1 MEQHITASNPEVSG
15 ALVIGAQRFQAALL
29 VEPVSESSLTTA
41 EQAALIERIWP
52 SVEEAN
58 RHAPAHAQ
66 VDKAFILIVPSDRR
80 LIRAGKGT
88 FMRGP
93 SISQYE
99 AEIDRLYA
107 NADTADEQDDCQTF
121 HDMSSDAVI
130 RVIRENVL
138 AITKWRSFDKET
150 NFFDNGMDS
159 LQGLQLVRALRRSL
173 HQPGLALSM
182 IYQNPTAP
190 QLADAIFKGQTS
202 REDEYQAMQ
211 NLLTTFKG
219 RLQEV
224 STSRTPDSPQNI
236 ATGPAQVLLTGSTG
250 TVGTYLLRALLD
262 SADVVHVFC
271 LNRGE
276 DGGKSAQHERFA
288 TAGLSNTG
296 LENHV
301 TFIKADLQKPL
312 LGLEGSLYESLR
324 TQVSLVI
331 HAAWPVNFNLPLS
344 SFRPQLTGL
353 VNLLGFTASTPITCA
368 RFVFISSVS
377 AVEGHKNGPAPE
389 LVLDS
394 FETPAPL
401 GYARSK
407 FLGELLVDFA
417 AKLWESTISAT
428 IIRVGQVAG
437 PVLGPGLWNPHEWF
451 PSLFLSSLQM
461 GMVPNSLGKH
471 FDHVDFV
478 PVDHLAKILI
488 DLAVAASAEVGL
500 HGSRVYNV
508 RNPNITPWAA
518 LLPVVTEA
526 VEPHLELVSPETWLA
541 RLRSISDAGLDG
553 DDTMKNPAVK
563 LIEFFAGLWSVDIG
577 ATGERMTVDNA
588 VRESPTL
595 RALDPVKLN
604 WLRKWM
610 GEWTALQ
617 EHGSM

>member
-29 VEPVSESSLTTA
+29 IESVLESSLTTA

-121 HDMSSDAVI
+121 HDMSPDAVI

-173 HQPGLALSM
+173 HQPGLALSTV
-182 IYQNPTAP
+182 YQNPTAP
-190 QLADAIFKGQTS
+190 QLADAILQGQTS
-202 REDEYQAMQ
+202 QDEHQLMKD
-211 NLLTTFKG
+211 LLTTFKG

-224 STSRTPDSPQNI
+224 STSRTPDSPQNV

-262 SADVVHVFC
+262 SADVGHVFC

-276 DGGKSAQHERFA
+276 DGGTSAQHERFA

-296 LENHV
+296 LEDRV
-301 TFIKADLQKPL
+301 TFIRADLQKPL
-312 LGLEGSLYESLR
+312 FGLKDSLYESLR

-353 VNLLGFTASTPITCA
+353 VNLLGFTASTPITSA
-368 RFVFISSVS
+368 RCIFISSVS
-377 AVEGHKNGPAPE
+377 AVEGHQNGPAPE

-394 FETPAPL
+394 LETPAPL

-417 AKLWESTISAT
+417 AKMWESTISAT

-437 PVLGPGLWNPHEWF
+437 PVQGPGLWNPQEWF
-451 PSLFLSSLQM
+451 PSLILSSLHM

-471 FDHVDFV
+471 FDSVDFV
-478 PVDHLAKILI
+478 PADHLANILI
-488 DLAVAASAEVGL
+488 DLTVTTSPEVGL
-500 HGSRVYNV
+500 YGSRVYNV

-541 RLRSISDAGLDG
+541 RLRSISDTGLDG
-553 DDTMKNPAVK
+553 DDTMKSPAVK

-577 ATGERMTVDNA
+577 ATVERMIVDNA

-595 RALDPVKLN
+595 RALDPVKLD

-610 GEWTALQ
+610 GEWTVVQ
-617 EHGSM
+617 EHRSG